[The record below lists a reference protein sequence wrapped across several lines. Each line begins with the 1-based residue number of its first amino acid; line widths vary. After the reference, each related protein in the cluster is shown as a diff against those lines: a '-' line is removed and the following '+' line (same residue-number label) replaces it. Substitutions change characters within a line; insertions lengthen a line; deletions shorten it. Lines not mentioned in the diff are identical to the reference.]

1 MEGLWRPLLAAC
13 VSAAVTTTG
22 VVAISRFEEWAQR
35 NAVHFKGFAA
45 GMLIAVSILHLLPR
59 AFSLSERPSLFILGA
74 FLTVYV
80 VDHLLGSS
88 ERPGAPGRSGLI
100 PLAAVGFHSL
110 LDGVIYTVTFGFDA
124 FTGLLAAVG
133 MILHE
138 FPEGIVTFV
147 LVTRAGYSKGKAFV
161 LAFLTAAITTPV
173 GALIS
178 HPFVS
183 GIDRLVLGRLLAVA
197 AGALLFVG
205 TAHLLPEVRREG
217 KAGSLLALGAGI
229 ALALLLILLEGL

>member
-1 MEGLWRPLLAAC
+1 MGSMEGLWTPLLAAC

-22 VVAISRFEEWAQR
+22 VVAISRFEEWARR

-45 GMLIAVSILHLLPR
+45 GVLIAVSIMHLLPR

-80 VDHLLGSS
+80 ADHLLGSS
-88 ERPGAPGRSGLI
+88 GHSGTPGRSGLI
-100 PLAAVGFHSL
+100 P
-110 LDGVIYTVTFGFDA
+110 
-124 FTGLLAAVG
+124 LAAVG

-147 LVTRAGYSKGKAFV
+147 LVTRAGFSKGKAFV
-161 LAFLTAAITTPV
+161 LAFLTAALTTPV
-173 GALIS
+173 GALVS